1 MTPAESVKPHPAKIL
16 PIAEALKCEIKFHI
30 KKLLYTVITVLLT
43 YDLLQL
49 YLFKMSKQFKMGSLK
64 THEMSSFCRFSE
76 RNAISRRVCHNSLIF
91 EPLLVD
97 NEFYELFRLFFLRN
111 LCVKHLTGFSI
122 LIQKMRLIF
131 LKKIKILEKIKIVE
145 NGTIFS
151 FLNKIFRSYFLV
163 FYLPWVL

>member
-1 MTPAESVKPHPAKIL
+1 
-16 PIAEALKCEIKFHI
+16 
-30 KKLLYTVITVLLT
+30 
-43 YDLLQL
+43 
-49 YLFKMSKQFKMGSLK
+49 
-64 THEMSSFCRFSE
+64 MSSFCRFSE
-76 RNAISRRVCHNSLIF
+76 RNAISRRAFHNSLIF

-151 FLNKIFRSYFLV
+151 FLNKVFRSYFLV
-163 FYLPWVL
+163 FYLPGTIILSVLFTKFMLL